1 MSRIGKKAIEVPSG
15 VTVSLAGQTV
25 SVKGPKGTLKRELPP
40 QVEIAIQGKEI
51 QVNSQGSGRDL
62 SAYRG
67 LARALL
73 ANMVK
78 GVTEGFKRDMALVG
92 VGYRVSLTGKKLVFT
107 LGFSHPV
114 EFPLPA
120 GIEAEVGERGINFSI
135 KGIDKELVGQTCA
148 TIRGFRSPEPYKG
161 KGIRYTD
168 EVVRQ
173 KAGKAGAK

>member
-1 MSRIGKKAIEVPSG
+1 MSRIGKKAIEVPGG
-15 VTVSLAGQTV
+15 VTVSLAGQTI
-25 SVKGPKGTLKRELPP
+25 SIKGPKGTLKRELPP
-40 QVEIAIQGKEI
+40 QVEVAVHGKEI
-51 QVNSQGSGRDL
+51 QVSPKGGGRNL
-62 SAYRG
+62 SAFQG
-67 LARALL
+67 LVRALL

-78 GVTEGFKRDMALVG
+78 GVTEGYKREMALIG
-92 VGYRVSLTGKKLVFT
+92 VGYRVSLSGKNLVFT

-120 GIEAEVGERGINFSI
+120 GIEAEVGERGVNFSI

-148 TIRGFRSPEPYKG
+148 TIRDFRSPEPYKG
-161 KGIRYTD
+161 KGIRYSD